1 MRERW
6 EREQKGYIRT
16 EKTDWELFLLLLI
29 ARLDSTRMYINIYMN
44 IYSTNTTQCF
54 ACLSFNNIFVFFFLL
69 LLPWLPE
76 RARERKELKDTE
88 KTRKFIFQCPII
100 VALFFIYLHESIYIF
115 ISMNKIIS
123 LQKNVSGMEKWI
135 VCACVTASIGFDDM
149 NKSAAHLF
157 VWQPNIKWL
166 KRNKSIAY
174 EKYQWK
180 MNWTTK
186 KSMLFIAHTLKWQFD
201 EYGIV
206 WTA

>member
-1 MRERW
+1 MYNFFSFPIRWKHWTEIKKKREKFCVRERW

-123 LQKNVSGMEKWI
+123 LQKKCEWNG
-135 VCACVTASIGFDDM
+135 
-149 NKSAAHLF
+149 
-157 VWQPNIKWL
+157 
-166 KRNKSIAY
+166 
-174 EKYQWK
+174 K
-180 MNWTTK
+180 MNCVCVCD
-186 KSMLFIAHTLKWQFD
+186 S
-201 EYGIV
+201 EYWI
-206 WTA
+206 WRHE